1 MLCKCFLKKHVNTCI
16 QCLNNEVSYVSLCE
30 MSKENVCI
38 IIGEYKAYPTLLYG
52 SYVIIS

>member
-52 SYVIIS
+52 SHVIIS